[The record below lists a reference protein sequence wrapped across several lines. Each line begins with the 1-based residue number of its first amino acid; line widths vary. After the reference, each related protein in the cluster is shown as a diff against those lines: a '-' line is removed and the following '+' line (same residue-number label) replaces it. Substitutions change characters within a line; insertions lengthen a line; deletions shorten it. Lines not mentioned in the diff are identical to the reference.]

1 MSNKKAAN
9 TLLEWNP
16 VSSRVISARLETKFQ
31 KKTIIEVYAPKNN
44 TDEEELYD
52 FYFSLHT
59 VVNNVPKRH
68 IL

>member
-1 MSNKKAAN
+1 MESCIIKGNLGKIGDQV
-9 TLLEWNP
+9 P
-16 VSSRVISARLETKFQ
+16 

>member
-1 MSNKKAAN
+1 MESYIIKGNLGKIGDQV
-9 TLLEWNP
+9 P
-16 VSSRVISARLETKFQ
+16 